1 MSKNTGSLWDRL
13 NSYGPK
19 KSCIIRKK
27 MYNQEKFSTIILE
40 LSLESL
46 ETINKAD
53 KQQITKIP
61 VINTVINIT

>member
-1 MSKNTGSLWDRL
+1 
-13 NSYGPK
+13 
-19 KSCIIRKK
+19 